1 MQSFSL
7 WIRRREVIFPVISLK
22 SSEEGRLVL
31 PKYRENSSC
40 FSLCWLCLS
49 FVICLFLQSRSSD
62 CSSCLFQAFRY
73 HPSMFFLLTFLCAVP
88 TIQATVARPAPACE
102 GHALLRAERRVRFEV
117 VFTILASAARERWFT
132 RDRRPSRVYTSSKLN
147 KIIYCSLVPCSF
159 SSWSWNEALLNS
171 READMKME
179 EIDIQW
185 GRSIQYRGQK
195 NRNLS
200 ATTPIK
206 SSAFKSKY
214 CQTARFTDT
223 LNTDTSL
230 LLLVFFV
237 LGESPYTWFS
247 LNSTRLTRTDTGKW
261 GLTDNQFRC
270 LINRFSQ
277 KVNLAYA
284 DSSLLTMGSKKAFPL
299 RR

>member
-7 WIRRREVIFPVISLK
+7 WIRRREVIFPVISLE
-22 SSEEGRLVL
+22 SPEEGRLVL

-73 HPSMFFLLTFLCAVP
+73 HPSLFFLFTFLCAVP

-117 VFTILASAARERWFT
+117 VFTILASTARERWFT
-132 RDRRPSRVYTSSKLN
+132 RDRRPLRVYTSSKLN

-185 GRSIQYRGQK
+185 ERSIQYRGRKTGICQQPLQS
-195 NRNLS
+195 RALHLS
-200 ATTPIK
+200 QNTVKLPALPTPLI
-206 SSAFKSKY
+206 
-214 CQTARFTDT
+214 
-223 LNTDTSL
+223 
-230 LLLVFFV
+230 
-237 LGESPYTWFS
+237 
-247 LNSTRLTRTDTGKW
+247 RTPRYY
-261 GLTDNQFRC
+261 F
-270 LINRFSQ
+270 
-277 KVNLAYA
+277 
-284 DSSLLTMGSKKAFPL
+284 
-299 RR
+299 